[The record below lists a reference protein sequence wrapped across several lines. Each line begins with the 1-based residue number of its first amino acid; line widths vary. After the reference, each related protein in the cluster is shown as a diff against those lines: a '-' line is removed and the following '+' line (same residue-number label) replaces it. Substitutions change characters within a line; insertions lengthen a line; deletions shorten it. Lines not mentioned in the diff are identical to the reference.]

1 LSLQLR
7 HIINTDT
14 MNMEKPE
21 KNELRIIKKYPNRRL
36 YDTTIS
42 SYITIEDVR
51 KLVLQHVNFHIQD
64 AKTGEDITRG
74 VLLQIILEQEEAGE
88 QPLFSSEILTQ
99 LIRFYG
105 NTLQGMMS
113 NYLEK
118 SLLLFAKQQQEANNK
133 MYNPLSF
140 MTDIAEQNMNLWQ
153 DLQEN
158 LFRAAMP
165 TISHEI
171 SQVEKKIEQSET
183 NKQQEP
189 SSEIQK

>member
-1 LSLQLR
+1 MSLQLR